1 MKYVDIVFD
10 GPPSHESGR
19 FVEVENESGVSVNVG
34 EWIKRDDGYW
44 ALRIKSLDPPKPA
57 GVIARPGDV
66 LNSNVGTIWIVQTRG
81 AYRRKMGHDI
91 RAAHYPVQSACGSL
105 CEQPINSG
113 YMWMKDSGEPIAGY
127 EDEWKWDMGPSRKR
141 E

>member
-1 MKYVDIVFD
+1 MNKKEIAESFSKIVLAM
-10 GPPSHESGR
+10 
-19 FVEVENESGVSVNVG
+19 
-34 EWIKRDDGYW
+34 DD
-44 ALRIKSLDPPKPA
+44 LRNAVLDEISDPPKPA

-127 EDEWKWDMGPSRKR
+127 EDD
-141 E
+141 